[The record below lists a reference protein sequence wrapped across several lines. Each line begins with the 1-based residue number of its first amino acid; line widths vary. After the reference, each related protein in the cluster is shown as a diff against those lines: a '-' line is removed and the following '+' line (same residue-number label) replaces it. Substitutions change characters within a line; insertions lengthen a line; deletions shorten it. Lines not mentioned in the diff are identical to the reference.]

1 MKDKSDCAIGIY
13 DANDI
18 TMLKYDNK
26 NIKK

>member
-1 MKDKSDCAIGIY
+1 MKDKTDCAIAIY

-26 NIKK
+26 NKKQ